1 MTRSE
6 FDQQVR
12 ELKNKKGNA
21 IRQVAMLQSEVKEEI
36 AAKER
41 QINDLRKE
49 VSKLHQSRIGFSQKR
64 MALEKEWDDKISAFV
79 RENEPYTT
87 SNLAEATTTNIIYE
101 LRRRGYNG
109 MITRINEETG
119 DIEEYDLQKQEWN
132 NEGTTNQE

>member
-1 MTRSE
+1 M
-6 FDQQVR
+6 
-12 ELKNKKGNA
+12 KNKKGNA

-64 MALEKEWDDKISAFV
+64 MALEKEWDDKISSFV
-79 RENEPYTT
+79 KENEPYTT

-119 DIEEYDLQKQEWN
+119 DIEEYDVQKQEWN

>member
-1 MTRSE
+1 M
-6 FDQQVR
+6 
-12 ELKNKKGNA
+12 KNKKGNA